1 MALLL
6 TCPPPPKKPPK
17 KQKRRVKE
25 GGSERERATD
35 KHQRKHCTERK
46 ATHHGLVKSGE
57 YPKPAKQCKVK
68 G

>member
-6 TCPPPPKKPPK
+6 TPPPPKKK
-17 KQKRRVKE
+17 VCF

-35 KHQRKHCTERK
+35 KHQRKQCTERK

-57 YPKPAKQCKVK
+57 FPKPANQCKVK